1 MLLLL
6 TNSIFFIFSTKMF
19 ISAIYFFIYLTFLLP
34 HAVRLLQESLKVYL
48 VTPYLNSNVLTLN
61 SNLLVRNDIES

>member
-19 ISAIYFFIYLTFLLP
+19 ISAIYFFIYLSFLLP
-34 HAVRLLQESLKVYL
+34 LAVRLLQESLKVYL
-48 VTPYLNSNVLTLN
+48 VTLYLNSNFVTFN
-61 SNLLVRNDIES
+61 SNLLVSNDI